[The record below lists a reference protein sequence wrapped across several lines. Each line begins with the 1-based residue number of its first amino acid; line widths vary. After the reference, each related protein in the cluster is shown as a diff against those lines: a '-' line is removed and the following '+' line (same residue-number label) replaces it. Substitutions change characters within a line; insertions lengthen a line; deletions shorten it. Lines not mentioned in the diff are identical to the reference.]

1 MWLAFAT
8 LFGFTIEGGG
18 GDKSRNSSDGNGIP
32 ESFRHTDHLFY
43 GQRCVNVD
51 IDDDDA
57 DTMKKKTIKWV
68 GHRRKSPQWSKPS

>member
-8 LFGFTIEGGG
+8 LFGFTIEGGNG
-18 GDKSRNSSDGNGIP
+18 RNNNRNGVSGIP

-51 IDDDDA
+51 IDDDA
-57 DTMKKKTIKWV
+57 DTMKKTIKWV
-68 GHRRKSPQWSKPS
+68 GHRRKSSQWNKPS

>member
-18 GDKSRNSSDGNGIP
+18 KSRSSDGNGIP

-51 IDDDDA
+51 IDDDA
-57 DTMKKKTIKWV
+57 DTMKKTIKWV
-68 GHRRKSPQWSKPS
+68 GHRRKSPQWNKPS